1 MQLRT
6 LLAVACCAVSG
17 PVLADAPFCVVSGAG
32 TSCHYWDAVTCRQA
46 AASTNGMCVANQ
58 QAQQPRTPSYGPNF
72 GESFRRG
79 YDDAARQR
87 REAEE
92 HQARMRLYEAQT
104 RAATQVAESI
114 PTELRSSGLI
124 VYRCVGSGGD
134 IFYTGTP
141 AVGCV
146 VVALP

>member
-1 MQLRT
+1 MNLK
-6 LLAVACCAVSG
+6 LLAAILLIS
-17 PVLADAPFCVVSGAG
+17 PLAALAGDAPFCVVSGAG
-32 TSCHYWDAVTCRQA
+32 TGCYYWDAGTCRQA

-58 QAQQPRTPSYGPNF
+58 QAQQPSTPSYGPSF

-79 YDDAARQR
+79 YEDAARQR
-87 REAEE
+87 RETEE
-92 HQARMRLYEAQT
+92 HQARMRFYEAQT
-104 RAATQVAESI
+104 RAATQVAEPI

>member
-1 MQLRT
+1 MRIRILMT
-6 LLAVACCAVSG
+6 LALLSVGGTAW
-17 PVLADAPFCVVSGAG
+17 ADAPFCVVSGGG
-32 TSCHYWDAVTCRQA
+32 TSCHYWDANTCRRA
-46 AASTNGMCVANQ
+46 AASMNGMCVANQ
-58 QAQQPRTPSYGPNF
+58 QQQQRVQPSQGPSF
-72 GESFRRG
+72 GQSFQRG
-79 YDDAARQR
+79 YEDGLRQR

-104 RAATQVAESI
+104 REATQAAEPI
-114 PTELRSSGLI
+114 PPELRSSRLI

-141 AVGCV
+141 AIGCV